1 LSEAR
6 ACYAR
11 RVLDDI
17 PDARDGLTRKERV
30 VLWVMRRAEA
40 ERKGRGVRAAMPYGR
55 VVEHVDMSIE
65 EFMSIVERLSAM
77 PVPPLVRSQQSPLP
91 VSGRRPRR

>member
-1 LSEAR
+1 MI
-6 ACYAR
+6 
-11 RVLDDI
+11 DDL

-40 ERKGRGVRAAMPYGR
+40 ERKGRGVRAAMLYGR

-65 EFMSIVERLSAM
+65 EFLRIVMKLSGQAN
-77 PVPPLVRSQQSPLP
+77 PLLLRSQQL
-91 VSGRRPRR
+91 RYLRDE